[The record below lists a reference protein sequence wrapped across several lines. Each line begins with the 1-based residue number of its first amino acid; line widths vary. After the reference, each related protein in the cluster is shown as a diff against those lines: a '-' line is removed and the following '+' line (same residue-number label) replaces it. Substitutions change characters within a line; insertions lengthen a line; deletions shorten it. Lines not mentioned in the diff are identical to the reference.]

1 MLTLTDLQMKRLA
14 IFVSGGGTNLQQ
26 IAEYFAPNPGVKIV
40 CVVSNNKDAYANVRA
55 KKLGIPLIMLNS
67 KAKIHDY
74 ELQSQYDVSQTFD
87 FQDKAFSE
95 YLKSL
100 DVDLIVLAGF
110 LWLIPQHLL
119 DAFPMRIINI
129 HPALLPKYGGKGFYG
144 HHVHE
149 AVVAHHEKESGIT
162 IHYVNEHYD
171 SGDVIFQKSVA
182 LSETDTADD
191 VAAKIHILE
200 RDNFPVVI
208 DELLKSV

>member
-1 MLTLTDLQMKRLA
+1 MKKLA
-14 IFVSGGGTNLQQ
+14 IFVSGSGTNLQQ
-26 IAEYFAPNPGVKIV
+26 IAEYFAPNPEVKIV

-55 KKLGIPLIMLNS
+55 KNLGIPLVMLNS
-67 KAKIHDY
+67 KAKIHDF
-74 ELQSQYDVSQTFD
+74 ELQSQYEVSQTFD

-119 DAFPMRIINI
+119 DAFNGKIINI

-162 IHYVNEHYD
+162 IHYVNERYD
-171 SGDVIFQKSVA
+171 SGDIIFQKSVE
-182 LSETDTADD
+182 LSETDTAED

-200 RDNFPVVI
+200 KDYFPVVI
-208 DELLKSV
+208 EELLKSL

>member
-1 MLTLTDLQMKRLA
+1 MKKLA
-14 IFVSGGGTNLQQ
+14 IFVSGSGTNLQQ
-26 IAEYFAPNPGVKIV
+26 IAEYFAPNPDVKIV

-55 KKLGIPLIMLNS
+55 KNLGIPLVMLNS
-67 KAKIHDY
+67 KAKIHDF
-74 ELQSQYDVSQTFD
+74 ELQSQYEVSQTFD

-119 DAFPMRIINI
+119 DAFNGKIINI

-162 IHYVNEHYD
+162 IHYVNERYD
-171 SGDVIFQKSVA
+171 SGDIIFQKSVE
-182 LSETDTADD
+182 LSETDTAED

-208 DELLKSV
+208 DELLKSL